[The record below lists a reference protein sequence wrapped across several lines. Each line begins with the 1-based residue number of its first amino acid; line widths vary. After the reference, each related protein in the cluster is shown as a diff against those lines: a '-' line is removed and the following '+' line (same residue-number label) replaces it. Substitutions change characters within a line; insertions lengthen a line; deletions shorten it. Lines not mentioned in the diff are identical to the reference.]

1 MGLYIYI
8 TEEETKRLKTVS
20 DPELNELFQEAL
32 QADESLLIEEDYRR
46 IKKKGYKGWLMG
58 EKEKTFDYTVYHESR
73 AHDGSAY
80 QAQQVYGISSTKLS
94 AMTYL
99 FGIINGAFANEKK
112 HIASRDQ
119 HKKTSN

>member
-1 MGLYIYI
+1 MGLFIYI
-8 TEEETKRLKTVS
+8 SEEETKRLKTVS

-32 QADESLLIEEDYRR
+32 SVDSSLLID
-46 IKKKGYKGWLMG
+46 
-58 EKEKTFDYTVYHESR
+58 EKEFMKTGWFGRHKYDKRYTLYHESR

-80 QAQQVYGISSTKLS
+80 QAQQVFGISSTKLS

-112 HIASRDQ
+112 YIASRYQ
-119 HKKTSN
+119 HKKPSN